1 MRIAASVRK
10 RRREPP
16 TSIKLKPAKKVSK
29 AKMSQELAQKIVR
42 MRNTTKEPPPSI
54 QPQSELAFFQPRM
67 SVERSA
73 I

>member
-16 TSIKLKPAKKVSK
+16 PSIKFKPAKKVST
-29 AKMSQELAQKIVR
+29 AKKSQELAQKIVR

-54 QPQSELAFFQPRM
+54 KPQSEFF
-67 SVERSA
+67 SA
-73 I
+73 KDVS